1 MSGRLLRLLERV
13 REGSRRLAWLAV
25 LALLVISLAVSLDV
39 ALRFLFDAPIHGL
52 EDIVALA
59 LIVAVVACFPAG
71 FALGSNITVRFAGR
85 ALGRRGHACLESF
98 GQFVALAFIAA
109 VAWQLVVNI
118 ADVGGR
124 TTFML
129 QWPVAPAWY
138 AAAALASLAALAQ
151 ALVALCHLMAAI
163 TGAPSP
169 DAESSAL

>member
-1 MSGRLLRLLERV
+1 MERLLLLLVRV

-25 LALLVISLAVSLDV
+25 FALLVVSLAVTLDV

-59 LIVAVVACFPAG
+59 MIVAVVACFPAG

-85 ALGRRGHACLESF
+85 ALGGRWNAWLETF
-98 GQFVALAFIAA
+98 GQFVSLAFVSA
-109 VAWQLVVNI
+109 VAWQLVVNVGDI
-118 ADVGGR
+118 GGR

-138 AAAALASLAALAQ
+138 AAAGLAILAALAQ
-151 ALVALCHLMAAI
+151 ALVAICHLLAAVV
-163 TGAPSP
+163 GAPP
-169 DAESSAL
+169 PAAAESSAL

>member
-1 MSGRLLRLLERV
+1 MSERPLRLLGLV

-25 LALLVISLAVSLDV
+25 LALLVISLAVTLDV

-85 ALGRRGHACLESF
+85 ALGPRAHAWLETF
-98 GQFVALAFIAA
+98 GQLVALAFVAA

-138 AAAALASLAALAQ
+138 AAAGLAVLAALAQ
-151 ALVALCHLMAAI
+151 ALVPPLTRSCPQWI
-163 TGAPSP
+163 RP
-169 DAESSAL
+169 